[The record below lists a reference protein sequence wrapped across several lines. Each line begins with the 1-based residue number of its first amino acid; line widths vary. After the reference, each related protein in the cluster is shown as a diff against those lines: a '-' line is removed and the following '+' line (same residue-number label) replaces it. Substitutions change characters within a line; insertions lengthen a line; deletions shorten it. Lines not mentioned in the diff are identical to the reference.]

1 MQKIIISTAIGYLTY
16 ALLAWATSSIL
27 GIKGVN
33 LWILR
38 GALLLLGMVAAA
50 VIVWF
55 FWSKKKEAGA
65 EDAAIEVAPA
75 GGEEID
81 ILVREAEKKLAAAQ
95 VQKGARIGNL
105 PTILLIGDPSSTKTS
120 TLLHSGLEPELLAG
134 QVYQEG
140 NVTPTRSA
148 NLWFSRR
155 TLFVEAGGNLLAD
168 QTAWSHLVKRLQPRK
183 LGAVVGSAGQAPRAA
198 LVCVEAERIAGGGDA
213 VATAARNLRARLGE
227 ISQTFGI
234 QLPVYVLFT
243 KTDRIPFFADYVRNL
258 SNEEATQVLGV
269 TLPVAPVA
277 TGVYAEEQAGRV
289 NSVFDQL
296 FRSLCNARPEFLS
309 RENDATKLPGAY
321 EFPREFRKLRAPL
334 VQFLVDLCRPS
345 QLTIGPFLRGFY
357 FSGVRPV
364 VVHETAPTAP
374 EPRAAQQQVAP
385 GASEATGMFRAG
397 VQRQASPAAAPRIV
411 GTRKVPQWLFLSHLF
426 NSVLL
431 GDRVAMGASGSSAKA
446 DTLRRILLG
455 TAATLCLI
463 LSICFTVSF
472 FRNRSLENRINDAVR
487 GTAAVPAAET
497 VASVDSLRR
506 LETLRQSLAT
516 LAQYNREGAPLS
528 YRWGLYVG
536 NDLYPDVRRAY
547 FTRFRQLLFG
557 KTQADLLAFLQALPA
572 TPGPSYGQTYDTL
585 KAYLITTSNPDKSSR
600 AFLSP
605 VLMGTWSAGKTVDPE
620 RQQLAQKQFDFYS
633 DELLIANP
641 YTKENDG
648 AAIEKARR
656 YLSQFAGFE
665 RVYQAMLTDAA
676 KTSQPINFNRKF
688 PGSAEVVIDARDV
701 AGPFTKPG
709 YDFMK
714 NAMKNP
720 DRYFSGEQWVLGD
733 QGATNIDRSKLAQQL
748 QDRYQAD
755 FIGQWRAYLKAATV
769 VKYAN
774 VKDAAQKLNL
784 LSGNQ
789 SPLLALFWLASQNTA
804 VDDPQVVNAFQ
815 PVQAVVP
822 PTSVDRYIAVPNQT
836 YMNALVK
843 LQTSLEGIANQPEVT
858 DAAANATLSDA
869 TAARVTTRQLAQTF
883 RLDPEGHVEGLTQKL
898 LEDPITNVEA
908 LLRTLGPAEL
918 NAKGKGLCGQF
929 RSVFNKYPFNPNA
942 TAEAT
947 VADVNSVFRKPDGAL
962 WAFYE
967 ANLQKLLPKQG
978 GQFVPATAGGVSL
991 TPAFANFFNQA
1002 AAFSEALYA
1011 GGSQD
1016 PHLNYTLKPV
1026 LTEGIQSLGLQIDGQ
1041 PLTYAGGNAAAKQFV
1056 WQGSGTHGAK
1066 ATVKF
1071 GSGPDLAWSNNDGLW
1086 AVFRFIGK
1094 ADHREPAPGGEL
1106 LEWTIRIGKE
1116 PVMLPS
1122 NKPLT
1127 VRFELGMAGSPAVF
1141 QKGFWSHLA
1150 CVADVAKQ

>member
-1 MQKIIISTAIGYLTY
+1 G
-16 ALLAWATSSIL
+16 
-27 GIKGVN
+27 
-33 LWILR
+33 
-38 GALLLLGMVAAA
+38 
-50 VIVWF
+50 
-55 FWSKKKEAGA
+55 
-65 EDAAIEVAPA
+65 
-75 GGEEID
+75 
-81 ILVREAEKKLAAAQ
+81 
-95 VQKGARIGNL
+95 
-105 PTILLIGDPSSTKTS
+105 
-120 TLLHSGLEPELLAG
+120 
-134 QVYQEG
+134 
-140 NVTPTRSA
+140 
-148 NLWFSRR
+148 
-155 TLFVEAGGNLLAD
+155 
-168 QTAWSHLVKRLQPRK
+168 
-183 LGAVVGSAGQAPRAA
+183 
-198 LVCVEAERIAGGGDA
+198 
-213 VATAARNLRARLGE
+213 
-227 ISQTFGI
+227 
-234 QLPVYVLFT
+234 
-243 KTDRIPFFADYVRNL
+243 
-258 SNEEATQVLGV
+258 
-269 TLPVAPVA
+269 
-277 TGVYAEEQAGRV
+277 
-289 NSVFDQL
+289 VFDQL
-296 FRSLCNARPEFLS
+296 FRSLCDARPEFLS
-309 RENDATKLPGAY
+309 RENDATKLPGTY

-345 QLTIGPFLRGFY
+345 QLTVGPFLRGFY

-364 VVHETAPTAP
+364 VIHETAPSP
-374 EPRAAQQQVAP
+374 EPRAAQVQSAP

-397 VQRQASPAAAPRIV
+397 FQQQAAAAAAPRIV

-426 NSVLL
+426 NDVLL

-455 TAATLCLI
+455 SAAVLCLI
-463 LSICFTVSF
+463 FALGFTVSF

-487 GTAAVPAAET
+487 GSAVVPAAET
-497 VASVDSLRR
+497 VASADSLRR

-516 LAQYNREGAPLS
+516 LSTYHREGAPLS

-536 NDLYPDVRRAY
+536 DDLYPDVRRAY
-547 FTRFRQLLFG
+547 FKRFRQLLFG
-557 KTQADLLAFLQALPA
+557 QTQADLLAFLQALPA

-600 AFLSP
+600 AFLTP
-605 VLMGTWSAGKTVDPE
+605 ALMGTWSANKTIDPE
-620 RQQLAQKQFDFYS
+620 RQQLAQKQFDFYA

-641 YTKENDG
+641 YTKDNDG

-688 PGSAEVVIDARDV
+688 PGSAEVVLDAKDV

-709 YDFMK
+709 YEFMK
-714 NAMKNP
+714 NAIKNP
-720 DRYFSGEQWVLGD
+720 ERYFSGEQWVLGD
-733 QGATNIDRSKLAQQL
+733 QGAANIDRSKLAQQL
-748 QDRYQAD
+748 QDRYQSD
-755 FIGQWRAYLKAATV
+755 FIGQWRAYLKAASV

-774 VKDAAQKLNL
+774 LKDASQKLNL

-804 VDDPQVVNAFQ
+804 VDDPEVVNAFQ
-815 PVQAVVP
+815 PVHAVVP
-822 PTSVDRYIAVPNQT
+822 PASVDRYIAVPNQT

-843 LQTSLEGIANQPEVT
+843 LQTSIEGISSQPEVN
-858 DAAANATLSDA
+858 DAAANNTLADA

-883 RLDPEGHVEGLTQKL
+883 RLDPQGHVEALTQKL
-898 LEDPITNVEA
+898 LEDPITNAES

-929 RSVFNKYPFNPNA
+929 RSVFAKYPFNPNA

-947 VADVNSVFRKPDGAL
+947 VADVNAIFRQPDGAL

-967 ANLQKLLPKQG
+967 ANLKKLLPKQG
-978 GQFVPATAGGVSL
+978 GQYVPATAGGVSL

-1002 AAFSEALYA
+1002 AAFSEALYS

-1041 PLTYAGGNAAAKQFV
+1041 SLTYTGGSAEAKPFH
-1056 WQGSGTHGAK
+1056 WQGAGPHGTR

-1071 GSGPDLAWSNNDGLW
+1071 GSGPDLAWSNSEGLW
-1086 AVFRFIGK
+1086 SVFRFIGK

-1106 LEWTIRIGKE
+1106 LDWTIRIGKE

-1141 QKGFWSHLA
+1141 QKGFWSRLA